1 MMAGLR
7 PTTQGEIRGE
17 YLKYLVRLR
26 HIFIRLTIRP
36 TLACLSANH
45 LALLLSIY

>member
-17 YLKYLVRLR
+17 YLVRLR
-26 HIFIRLTIRP
+26 SIFIRP